1 MYWYICK
8 YTTLITS
15 TGTADNI
22 VVNID
27 ETVFGWICHS
37 NQCLGVTKTQKKNT
51 SCLEMVDMVEKIIVF
66 LINQVEF
73 V

>member
-37 NQCLGVTKTQKKNT
+37 D
-51 SCLEMVDMVEKIIVF
+51 E
-66 LINQVEF
+66 INV
-73 V
+73 